1 MSGPAPGTA
10 TDGSASRLAAARRR
24 VAAAFSGGGELASAV
39 AGFSPRAS
47 QQEMALA
54 VFDTLAERGTLIAE
68 AGTGTGKTFAYLVP
82 ALLAGGKVLVS
93 TGTRTLQDQVYAKDL
108 GTLIKALGLPVDAAL
123 LKGRQNYLCLQRLA
137 RTEAEGR
144 LASRQDAGHL
154 RSIGRFARLTATGD
168 RAELAEVPEAAPI
181 WPLVTSTRENCIGQE
196 CPRLDECFVY
206 RARRAAQ
213 AADIVVVNHHLF
225 LADLS
230 LRDDSVRDFLPA
242 TDTVVLDEAHQLP
255 KIAAEFFGTGWSLAQ
270 LADLAQD
277 SRSLG
282 LARAAGGAAWV
293 ALSQAIEAASR
304 NLRLLLAES
313 GLGAGARIAL
323 DRCPAKAP
331 LRRGIAGVD
340 EALASLAGA
349 VKANAGCDVELD
361 ALGPRLAALRSEIA
375 TWTAALDEDAAPVQ
389 EPPAGSQPAE
399 DDEQR
404 VRWIGVTTHGAQFHS
419 TPLAPGAAFA
429 RARGQQ
435 VQAWILTSATLTLAG
450 SFAPFLAD
458 IGLPQARTERW
469 ESPFDFQRQALLYL
483 PTPLPSPLRSDF
495 PEQVADA
502 AWLAALDDSA
512 VPEQAAEAKEEDGA
526 DQRVR
531 WIAVTAHGAQFHAT
545 PLAPGASFARA
556 REQQAQAWILTSA
569 TLTLAGSFAPFL
581 AEIGLPQAR
590 TARWESPF
598 DFQKQA
604 LLYLPRPLPSP
615 LERDF
620 PERVADAVWPVVA
633 AAGGRAFVL
642 CSTLRAV
649 ERVAARLKELMDRDG
664 LLLPLLVQGASTRRA
679 LLEEFRRG
687 DAVLVGSVSFWEGID
702 VRGEALSVVAID
714 KLPFAPPD
722 DPVVEARIRR
732 LKALGRNP
740 FLEYQLPEAVTLL
753 KQGVGRL
760 IRDERDH
767 GVLMILDERLLGKPY
782 GRMVL
787 ASLPAFARTR
797 DESVARAF
805 FAAPQRPGESSTAA
819 LVSAARS
826 PGSGCRDS

>member
-39 AGFSPRAS
+39 VGFSPRAS

-255 KIAAEFFGTGWSLAQ
+255 KIAAEFFGTNWSLAQ

-313 GLGAGARIAL
+313 GLSAGARIAL

-502 AWLAALDDSA
+502 AW
-512 VPEQAAEAKEEDGA
+512 
-526 DQRVR
+526 
-531 WIAVTAHGAQFHAT
+531 
-545 PLAPGASFARA
+545 
-556 REQQAQAWILTSA
+556 
-569 TLTLAGSFAPFL
+569 
-581 AEIGLPQAR
+581 
-590 TARWESPF
+590 
-598 DFQKQA
+598 
-604 LLYLPRPLPSP
+604 
-615 LERDF
+615 
-620 PERVADAVWPVVA
+620 PVIA

-649 ERVAARLKELMDRDG
+649 ERVAARLGSAMQRDQR
-664 LLLPLLVQGASTRRA
+664 LLPLLVQGSSTRRA
-679 LLEEFRRG
+679 LLEEFRRLG
-687 DAVLVGSVSFWEGID
+687 NAVLVGSVSFWEGID

-732 LKALGRNP
+732 LRSLGRNP

-760 IRDERDH
+760 IRGERDR
-767 GVLMILDERLLGKPY
+767 GVLMILDERLLSKPY
-782 GRMVL
+782 GRTVL
-787 ASLPAFARTR
+787 ASLPPFSRTR
-797 DESVARAF
+797 EEAVARAF
-805 FAAPQRPGESSTAA
+805 FG
-819 LVSAARS
+819 
-826 PGSGCRDS
+826 G

>member
-1 MSGPAPGTA
+1 MSGPAPGRSP
-10 TDGSASRLAAARRR
+10 DSSSSRLAQARRR
-24 VAAAFSGGGELASAV
+24 VAAAFSGDGALASAV

-54 VFDTLAERGTLIAE
+54 VFDTIVERGTLIAE

-93 TGTRTLQDQVYAKDL
+93 TGTKTLQDQVYAKDL
-108 GTLIKALGLPVDAAL
+108 GSLIKALDLPIDAAL
-123 LKGRQNYLCLQRLA
+123 LKGRQNYLCPQRLA

-144 LASRQDAGHL
+144 LPSRQDAEHL
-154 RSIGRFARLTATGD
+154 RAIGKFARLTATGD
-168 RAELAEVPEAAPI
+168 RAELADVPETASI
-181 WPLVTSTRENCIGQE
+181 WPLVTSTRENCIGQD

-206 RARRAAQ
+206 KARRAAQ
-213 AADIVVVNHHLF
+213 AADVVVVNHHLF
-225 LADLS
+225 LADLA

-361 ALGPRLAALRSEIA
+361 ALGPRLSALRSEIA

-502 AWLAALDDSA
+502 AW
-512 VPEQAAEAKEEDGA
+512 
-526 DQRVR
+526 
-531 WIAVTAHGAQFHAT
+531 
-545 PLAPGASFARA
+545 
-556 REQQAQAWILTSA
+556 
-569 TLTLAGSFAPFL
+569 
-581 AEIGLPQAR
+581 
-590 TARWESPF
+590 
-598 DFQKQA
+598 
-604 LLYLPRPLPSP
+604 
-615 LERDF
+615 
-620 PERVADAVWPVVA
+620 PVIA

-649 ERVAARLKELMDRDG
+649 ERVAARLGSAMQRDQRQ
-664 LLLPLLVQGASTRRA
+664 LPLLVQGSSTRRA
-679 LLEEFRRG
+679 LLEEFRRLG
-687 DAVLVGSVSFWEGID
+687 NAVLVGSVSFWEGID

-732 LKALGRNP
+732 LRSLGRNP

-760 IRDERDH
+760 IRGERDR
-767 GVLMILDERLLGKPY
+767 GVLMILDERLLSKPY
-782 GRMVL
+782 GRTVL
-787 ASLPAFARTR
+787 ASLPPFSRTR
-797 DESVARAF
+797 EEAVARAF
-805 FAAPQRPGESSTAA
+805 FG
-819 LVSAARS
+819 
-826 PGSGCRDS
+826 G

>member
-1 MSGPAPGTA
+1 MSGSQPALPPAAG
-10 TDGSASRLAAARRR
+10 ASHLQQARRR
-24 VAAAFSGGGELASAV
+24 VAAAFSGDGELAAAV
-39 AGFSPRAS
+39 SGFSPRDS
-47 QQEMALA
+47 QREMALA
-54 VFDTLAERGTLIAE
+54 VFDTIAERGTLIAE

-93 TGTRTLQDQVYAKDL
+93 TGTRTLQDQVFAKDL
-108 GTLIKALGLPVDAAL
+108 ATLIRALGLRIDAAL

-137 RTEAEGR
+137 LAETEGR
-144 LASRQDAGHL
+144 LPSRQEAAHL
-154 RSIGRFARLTATGD
+154 RAVVRFAQVSASGD
-168 RAELAEVPEAAPI
+168 RAELAEVPESAAI
-181 WPLVTSTRENCIGQE
+181 WPLVTSTRENCLGQE

-213 AADIVVVNHHLF
+213 AADVVVVNHHLF
-225 LADLS
+225 LADLA
-230 LRDDSVRDFLPA
+230 LRDDSVRDFLPVS
-242 TDTVVLDEAHQLP
+242 DTVVLDEAHQLP
-255 KIAAEFFGTGWSLAQ
+255 KVAADFFGTGWSLAQ

-277 SRSLG
+277 ARTLG
-282 LARAAGGAAWV
+282 LAKAAGGAAWV
-293 ALSQAIEAASR
+293 PLSQGIEAAAR

-313 GLGAGARIAL
+313 GLSVGTRVAL
-323 DRCPAKAP
+323 DRCAARST
-331 LRRGIAGVD
+331 LQRGIAGVD
-340 EALASLAGA
+340 DALVSLAA
-349 VKANAGCDVELD
+349 AIKANTGRDVELD
-361 ALGPRLAALRSEIA
+361 ALAPRLAALRSEIA
-375 TWTAALDEDAAPVQ
+375 
-389 EPPAGSQPAE
+389 
-399 DDEQR
+399 
-404 VRWIGVTTHGAQFHS
+404 
-419 TPLAPGAAFA
+419 
-429 RARGQQ
+429 
-435 VQAWILTSATLTLAG
+435 
-450 SFAPFLAD
+450 
-458 IGLPQARTERW
+458 
-469 ESPFDFQRQALLYL
+469 
-483 PTPLPSPLRSDF
+483 
-495 PEQVADA
+495 
-502 AWLAALDDSA
+502 AWLAALEEHSGREPVDIPAD
-512 VPEQAAEAKEEDGA
+512 EAEASEVEP
-526 DQRVR
+526 RVR

-545 PLAPGASFARA
+545 PLAPGAAFARA

-615 LERDF
+615 LDRDF
-620 PERVADAVWPVVA
+620 PERVAEAVWPVIA

-649 ERVAARLKELMDRDG
+649 ERVAARLKELMGRDG
-664 LLLPLLVQGASTRRA
+664 LALPLLVQGASTRRA

-805 FAAPQRPGESSTAA
+805 FAAPQRPGESSNAA

>member
-502 AWLAALDDSA
+502 AW
-512 VPEQAAEAKEEDGA
+512 
-526 DQRVR
+526 
-531 WIAVTAHGAQFHAT
+531 
-545 PLAPGASFARA
+545 
-556 REQQAQAWILTSA
+556 
-569 TLTLAGSFAPFL
+569 
-581 AEIGLPQAR
+581 
-590 TARWESPF
+590 
-598 DFQKQA
+598 
-604 LLYLPRPLPSP
+604 
-615 LERDF
+615 
-620 PERVADAVWPVVA
+620 PVIA

-649 ERVAARLKELMDRDG
+649 ERVAARLGSAMQRDQR
-664 LLLPLLVQGASTRRA
+664 LLPLLVQGSSTRRA
-679 LLEEFRRG
+679 LLEEFRRLG
-687 DAVLVGSVSFWEGID
+687 NAVLVGSVSFWEGID

-732 LKALGRNP
+732 LRSLGRNP

-760 IRDERDH
+760 IRGERDR
-767 GVLMILDERLLGKPY
+767 GVLMILDERLLSKPY
-782 GRMVL
+782 GRTVL
-787 ASLPAFARTR
+787 ASLPPFSRTR
-797 DESVARAF
+797 EEAVARAF
-805 FAAPQRPGESSTAA
+805 FG
-819 LVSAARS
+819 
-826 PGSGCRDS
+826 G